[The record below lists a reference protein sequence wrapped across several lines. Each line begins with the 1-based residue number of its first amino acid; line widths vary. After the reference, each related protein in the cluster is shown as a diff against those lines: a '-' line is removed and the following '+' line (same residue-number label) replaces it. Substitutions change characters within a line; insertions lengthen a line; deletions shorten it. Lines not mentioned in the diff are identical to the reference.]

1 MNDASGV
8 LIITVNFRHAAC
20 TLQFLNS
27 ASELEGFRTCHLLI
41 VDNNS
46 EDGSVGSIRQAIVGF
61 SNVGLLESPKNRGY
75 FGASHWALRHYLGS
89 HSAPDWVIVCNN
101 DVVFNDRQFLSRL
114 LTKDPGAA
122 GVVAPAIISGLTG
135 HDANP
140 SIRQRPR
147 EFQMKRYRL
156 WLSNYYAMWLKQ
168 WLSPFVRRM
177 RYKFSRRTLPPG
189 KGLSRPIYAPHG
201 SFLIFSRKFFEA
213 GGFIDDGFF
222 LYAEEFS
229 VAEMCRQL
237 DLRVVHDP
245 ELSVWHEES
254 RSTGRMLSRSVYLHQ
269 KEGFSYAFARYKSS
283 YPELRTTAANSVR
296 EGIAN
301 LAAGSHRIRA
311 TGDRIR

>member
-1 MNDASGV
+1 MNDDSRV
-8 LIITVNFRHAAC
+8 LIITVNFRHALC

-27 ASELEGFRTCHLLI
+27 ASKLEGFSACHLLI

-46 EDGSVGSIRQAIVGF
+46 VDGSVGSIRQAIVEFG
-61 SNVGLLESPKNRGY
+61 NVELLESRKNRGY
-75 FGASHWALRHYLGS
+75 FGASNWALRHYLAN

-101 DVVFNDRQFLSRL
+101 DIEFNDPEFLSRL
-114 LTKDPGAA
+114 LKKDPGAA
-122 GVVAPAIISGLTG
+122 GVVAPAIISGVTG

-147 EFQMKRYRL
+147 EFQMMRYRL
-156 WLSNYYAMWLKQ
+156 WLSNYYAMWIKQ
-168 WLSPFVRRM
+168 WLSPFVRRV

-229 VAEMCRQL
+229 VAEMCRHL
-237 DLRVVHDP
+237 GLPVIHDP
-245 ELSVWHEES
+245 ELRVWHEGS
-254 RSTGRMLSRSVYLHQ
+254 QSTGRMLSRSVYAHQ
-269 KEGFSYAFARYKSS
+269 KEGFSYACTRYESS
-283 YPELRTTAANSVR
+283 YPELRTAVR
-296 EGIAN
+296 PVRIDMPDLTPESRPIP
-301 LAAGSHRIRA
+301 AAG
-311 TGDRIR
+311 DRFR